1 MVLTVEPGCYFI
13 ESLLKKAME
22 EPLLKRHL
30 VIEVI
35 DRLRKFGGV
44 RIEDDVVITE
54 DGVENLTKVPR
65 TLVYEILN
73 HS

>member
-1 MVLTVEPGCYFI
+1 
-13 ESLLKKAME
+13 ME

-30 VIEVI
+30 VVEAI
-35 DRLRKFGGV
+35 DRLRHFGGV

-65 TLVYEILN
+65 TLVYTILDYI
-73 HS
+73 